1 MPLPGPIIQG
11 VTSGGVT
18 VPFRVN
24 ATGQLETSSAANPVG
39 TTGPSKIE
47 DAVHVSGDMGTFVLG
62 VRAPAT
68 PIAPA
73 SAAGDYSLVLVD
85 SEGKLITAGTGDSA
99 QTVQANVILTAVTD
113 AALLAA
119 AGATLRNYVTD
130 ITAENNSDAAVRVIV
145 RDGTTNLWS
154 ATLPARTT
162 VSRSFNTP
170 LRGTVNTAIN
180 GQLSVAGSVPV
191 SIGGYKGI

>member
-1 MPLPGPIIQG
+1 MPLPGPIVQG

-24 ATGQLETSSAANPVG
+24 ATGQLETSPANNAVG
-39 TTGPSKIE
+39 PTGPSKIE
-47 DAVHVSGDMGTFVLG
+47 DGIHATGDMGTFVLG

-85 SEGKLITAGTGDSA
+85 TEGKVINAGTGDSA
-99 QTVQANVILTAVTD
+99 QTVQANVTLTATSD
-113 AALLAA
+113 AALLAS
-119 AGATLRNYVTD
+119 AGSTLRNYVTD
-130 ITAENNSDAAVRVIV
+130 LTAENNSDAAVRVLV
-145 RDGTTNLWS
+145 RDGTTTLWS
-154 ATLPARTT
+154 ATIPARST
-162 VSRSFNTP
+162 VMRSFKTP
-170 LRGTVNTAIN
+170 LRGSANTAIN
-180 GQLSVAGSVPV
+180 GQLSAAGSVPV